1 MKKIIHKLRQ
11 KPHEDRRQVLH
22 AYLLVCIVVLG
33 LLFSFSLKANFREN
47 RANIESDFKDFDN
60 LKESLSDDLG
70 NFSNN

>member
-11 KPHEDRRQVLH
+11 KSHEDRRQVLH
-22 AYLLVCIVVLG
+22 AYLLVCIVILG

-47 RANIESDFKDFDN
+47 NKNIKSDFKDFDN
-60 LKESLSDDLG
+60 FKKNLSDGLE